1 MGTESQKPQPHRIV
15 HPVEHP
21 RQRLVDLTVMVLVLI
36 SIVSSILATSD
47 LITDTWRTRLNN
59 SIWFFVVIFSIEY
72 CWRLAI
78 AERRWRYVFSFY
90 GILDLFAVLP
100 FLLGA
105 PVDLRGIKIFRAL
118 SAFPL
123 MRATGYIIAMRR
135 FARAFELAREE
146 LVLFVITTAMILYV
160 AGLGIYYFEHNAQPH
175 AFASAFHSL
184 WWAVTTLTTV
194 GYGDVYPITAGGR
207 FFTFIVVMVGLG
219 VIAVPA
225 SVLASALTRARE
237 EEERAQ
243 REQME

>member
-1 MGTESQKPQPHRIV
+1 MGINSLKPQPHRIV
-15 HPVEHP
+15 HSTEHP
-21 RQRLVDLTVMVLVLI
+21 RQRLVDITILVLVLI
-36 SIVSSILATSD
+36 SIASSLVTSTN
-47 LITDTWRTRLNN
+47 LLSDTWRGHLNT
-59 SIWFFVVIFSIEY
+59 SVWFFVVIFSVEY
-72 CWRLAI
+72 AWRLAI
-78 AERRWRYVFSFY
+78 AERRWRYVLSFY
-90 GILDLFAVLP
+90 GMLDLFAVLP

-118 SAFPL
+118 SVFPL
-123 MRATGYIIAMRR
+123 LGATNYVIAMRR

-160 AGLGIYYFEHNAQPH
+160 AGLGIYYFEHSAQPH

-194 GYGDVYPITAGGR
+194 GYGDVYPITVGGR

-243 REQME
+243 RERME